1 MRNTWFK
8 VFLLFVI
15 IISFFIEYN
24 QIILEEKA
32 ELVFKF
38 EFCFNLMTSNK
49 VKNAE
54 QQNKHIKNSFR
65 GCTYIDSVL
74 QSTNMHIK

>member
-8 VFLLFVI
+8 ILLLFVI

-38 EFCFNLMTSNK
+38 
-49 VKNAE
+49 
-54 QQNKHIKNSFR
+54 
-65 GCTYIDSVL
+65 
-74 QSTNMHIK
+74 

>member
-1 MRNTWFK
+1 
-8 VFLLFVI
+8 
-15 IISFFIEYN
+15 
-24 QIILEEKA
+24 
-32 ELVFKF
+32 
-38 EFCFNLMTSNK
+38 MTSNK

-74 QSTNMHIK
+74 QSANMHIKWCTDVMITNSDSETRFITMVHSIQTEK

>member
-1 MRNTWFK
+1 
-8 VFLLFVI
+8 
-15 IISFFIEYN
+15 
-24 QIILEEKA
+24 
-32 ELVFKF
+32 
-38 EFCFNLMTSNK
+38 MTSNK

-74 QSTNMHIK
+74 QSTNMHIKWCTDVMITNSDSETRFITMVHSLQTET